1 MLPGERYL
9 SMASKRRIIVV
20 DPNQRLQ
27 QSHNFRYNK
36 IVERNAFEAGFD
48 VVFLFNKNDRSDFSG
63 SNAKISYCF
72 SNSSYDYSEIR
83 SPYKRPRLAR
93 YGALATAAWRRLRGM
108 NPPYA
113 LQVFPDVGRVLNF
126 LLRAAIVI
134 LFPVLLLGLKIYNQ
148 LVYKRRPFLDDLFAR
163 ELAAELAQ
171 VQPQSGDIIV
181 LHSANFAM
189 LEALFLLRPH
199 LDLAAP
205 YPCAV
210 HAVFHHSMTERYGES
225 FNLDYYQRAELTWLH
240 RRLEVGFPFV
250 ALHLYATNE
259 GLCRELSTLT
269 GLQFNVFNH
278 IEDLSKFGREIELA
292 QFRTADTKAPR
303 VGVRA
308 KDVSKDN
315 GAALSVA
322 LTRVRSAVPGAVFVV
337 LGERGGDG
345 IELQRLLSAVPGC
358 VTVSTESDRDYLS
371 EIRQL
376 DILIQPYRPADY
388 EKRISAVFVECALLG
403 VSTVSPAGTTMAA
416 STALAHVRSFEDLAD
431 LGAVIERTLADR
443 AAADFGATRAR
454 HMAGAQAFYLRNAVS
469 HDFAP
474 EREPTV
480 RIAAFG
486 PIAALV
492 TPFWGRCGSSTVF
505 DSNTEYLL
513 SRGYFVFRMMLSK
526 DRVGIG
532 SFDTIF
538 KFYDENGRRVRAHVM
553 LLASR
558 TRRSLIRALATPSFW
573 RESVFGQI
581 NRLNGFATDHDPAL
595 AAFAYRNAE
604 LVIVNHSFNVDYTRR
619 FAKAKVVLEAQD
631 IQAHQLAVQKAR
643 NLLVFRQDSEAEFL
657 RDEIEVWRSVAATVN
672 LSPTENA
679 FIARYCPIAL
689 YPPVHH
695 AAVHRS
701 APRLARLRHLEQV
714 GQALPEDRAH
724 RPAVVGG
731 LASAQCRVDA
741 VVPRRGD
748 GQGRAVRR
756 YGRRHLRSPRL
767 RSAGKDAL
775 VGERVLR
782 RISRLAG
789 RVFRSRPPVGLA
801 GPARDRHV
809 DQDPGNAV
817 HRHAVRRDRH
827 RNARHRVW
835 RHATDDVVERAGY
848 ARRDLRLAC
857 FR

>member
-1 MLPGERYL
+1 
-9 SMASKRRIIVV
+9 
-20 DPNQRLQ
+20 
-27 QSHNFRYNK
+27 
-36 IVERNAFEAGFD
+36 
-48 VVFLFNKNDRSDFSG
+48 
-63 SNAKISYCF
+63 
-72 SNSSYDYSEIR
+72 
-83 SPYKRPRLAR
+83 
-93 YGALATAAWRRLRGM
+93 M

-199 LDLAAP
+199 LDLEAP

-278 IEDLSKFGREIELA
+278 IDDLSKFGREIELA

-469 HDFAP
+469 HDFVP

-532 SFDTIF
+532 SLDTIF

-619 FAKAKVVLEAQD
+619 FAKAKVVLETQD

-679 FIARYCPIAL
+679 FIARYCPIAR
-689 YPPVHH
+689 YIRPYIMP
-695 AAVHRS
+695 RS
-701 APRLARLRHLEQV
+701 I
-714 GQALPEDRAH
+714 D
-724 RPAVVGG
+724 
-731 LASAQCRVDA
+731 
-741 VVPRRGD
+741 PRRGWHD
-748 GQGRAVRR
+748 YVTSNRLDPRFLKIEHIDLLLWGDSHPLNVESTLWFLDEVMGKDERFDDTVVVICGRLGYAVREKTHWWENVYFAGYLDSLDECFAR
-756 YGRRHLRSPRL
+756 ARLLVLPDQHGTGMSIKTLETLSIGMPFVATDIAMRGIEFGDMPRTTSSSAQAMRDEIFALLASDEERERRAAQARRMFELNFAPEVYYQHW
-767 RSAGKDAL
+767 D
-775 VGERVLR
+775 EVLSS
-782 RISRLAG
+782 ID
-789 RVFRSRPPVGLA
+789 VRPPEKTQSST
-801 GPARDRHV
+801 P
-809 DQDPGNAV
+809 
-817 HRHAVRRDRH
+817 
-827 RNARHRVW
+827 
-835 RHATDDVVERAGY
+835 
-848 ARRDLRLAC
+848 
-857 FR
+857 

>member
-1 MLPGERYL
+1 
-9 SMASKRRIIVV
+9 
-20 DPNQRLQ
+20 
-27 QSHNFRYNK
+27 
-36 IVERNAFEAGFD
+36 
-48 VVFLFNKNDRSDFSG
+48 
-63 SNAKISYCF
+63 
-72 SNSSYDYSEIR
+72 
-83 SPYKRPRLAR
+83 
-93 YGALATAAWRRLRGM
+93 M

-148 LVYKRRPFLDDLFAR
+148 LVYKRRPFLDDRFAR

-315 GAALSVA
+315 AAALSVA

-431 LGAVIERTLADR
+431 LGAVIEQTLADR

-532 SFDTIF
+532 SLDTIF

-619 FAKAKVVLEAQD
+619 FAKAKVVLETQD

-679 FIARYCPIAL
+679 FIARYCPIAR
-689 YPPVHH
+689 YIRPYIMP
-695 AAVHRS
+695 RS
-701 APRLARLRHLEQV
+701 I
-714 GQALPEDRAH
+714 D
-724 RPAVVGG
+724 
-731 LASAQCRVDA
+731 
-741 VVPRRGD
+741 PRRGWHD
-748 GQGRAVRR
+748 YVTSNRLDPRFLKIEHIDLLLWGDSHPLNVESTLWFLDEVMGKDERFDDTVVVICGRLGYAVREKTR
-756 YGRRHLRSPRL
+756 WWENVYFAGYLDSLDECFARARLLVLPDQHGTGMSIKTLETLSIGMPFVATDIAMRGIEFGDMPRTTSSSAQAMRDEIFALLASDEERERRAAQARRMFELNFAPEVYYQHW
-767 RSAGKDAL
+767 D
-775 VGERVLR
+775 EVLSS
-782 RISRLAG
+782 ID
-789 RVFRSRPPVGLA
+789 VRPPEKTQSST
-801 GPARDRHV
+801 P
-809 DQDPGNAV
+809 
-817 HRHAVRRDRH
+817 
-827 RNARHRVW
+827 
-835 RHATDDVVERAGY
+835 
-848 ARRDLRLAC
+848 
-857 FR
+857 